1 MGVINNSLIV
11 DFVVQ
16 GRDVGGG
23 VLGADAGNV
32 GTFLDELDVAEVDVL
47 VARVVLVGGA
57 QRDVVLELVRDRERE
72 VKQLRNFS
80 AKKN

>member
-80 AKKN
+80 AKI

>member
-1 MGVINNSLIV
+1 MGVIKNSLIV

-32 GTFLDELDVAEVDVL
+32 WTFLDELDVAEVDVL

-72 VKQLRNFS
+72 VKKLRNFS
-80 AKKN
+80 AKI

>member
-1 MGVINNSLIV
+1 MGVIKNSLIV
-11 DFVVQ
+11 DCVVQ

-80 AKKN
+80 AKI

>member
-72 VKQLRNFS
+72 VKKLRNFS
-80 AKKN
+80 AKI